1 MATWRQ
7 SVASAHGPHA
17 ARAGVRASPSE
28 LGTSTHRRQVSL
40 HRVSAHLFHLHLWTS
55 RSTFL
60 AKCSEP
66 KQVLRSNSVESAVF
80 QSGDRA
86 VVLAGQ
92 IGGALPPQ
100 YPSLPPHKAASQ
112 FSRLQ
117 KARLSAERG
126 MWVPVPQYSIDPRL
140 QARPSSHGKLCCL
153 HRRVLLGRY
162 CFPENQ
168 AGFPSQSPTRITLS
182 PFLGLGVLLIKR

>member
-17 ARAGVRASPSE
+17 AQAGVRVSPSE

-40 HRVSAHLFHLHLWTS
+40 RRVSAHLFHLHLWTS

-92 IGGALPPQ
+92 IGGALPP
-100 YPSLPPHKAASQ
+100 PSTPACPHTRLLPCPVGCERPGSVLNVGCGSLCLSTALTPAPSQAVQSWQTLLSPQAGAAGPLLL
-112 FSRLQ
+112 SR
-117 KARLSAERG
+117 KPS
-126 MWVPVPQYSIDPRL
+126 WVPQPG
-140 QARPSSHGKLCCL
+140 SH
-153 HRRVLLGRY
+153 
-162 CFPENQ
+162 
-168 AGFPSQSPTRITLS
+168 
-182 PFLGLGVLLIKR
+182 